1 MPPDLSDF
9 KIDSLESKTN
19 LDVLTDEGKETVST
33 TLKET
38 MVRDMDGESEAE
50 EIALDERRVA
60 KTELARGEVD
70 SNSPST
76 LRRERSGGKVE
87 SENRRTKVDGTD
99 NATSGDDVSEDDSTQ
114 QLPAKTKKTEL
125 DVDEVSET
133 TSESDLVGTA
143 KETMTKLDIEGTA
156 PVAEKKEKSAA
167 TTETEAEEDSDVS
180 RGPKLEA
187 GPTTKARRSV
197 DGVKTDTEL
206 VEGSTT
212 KSRDTAR
219 VAPKDSDPDETT
231 TETLDDEVVTAKKDA
246 GLQIT
251 ATRLDESTTITKED
265 EELEASTGP
274 ALEKAEDESDDS
286 EAAAP
291 TLKKD
296 RLLVNTSESEIATET
311 SKLNEGLAPAT
322 GSSVSTSSLNSTK
335 PTATA
340 APTLLNSTK
349 KMVVSEGS
357 VQSSSKSADEA
368 DISSEMESDLDEED
382 GPIQQEV
389 EANSAGAP
397 KTCDY
402 SVGKWVPDTTRP
414 IYSGNECKLWL
425 AAPFSCRLNHHPDL
439 SFEKYRWQPDGCDL
453 PKWSGGAFLNRS
465 AFSLPH
471 LTFYFLF
478 SIITNGRSDVFQI
491 G

>member
-1 MPPDLSDF
+1 MPPDLSAF
-9 KIDSLESKTN
+9 KTDSLESKTN
-19 LDVLTDEGKETVST
+19 LDVGTDERKETVST

-50 EIALDERRVA
+50 EIALNERKVA
-60 KTELARGEVD
+60 KTDSVRGEAD

-87 SENRRTKVDGTD
+87 SEKKRTEVDGTD
-99 NATSGDDVSEDDSTQ
+99 NATSGDDASEDDSTQ
-114 QLPAKTKKTEL
+114 QLPVKTRKTEI
-125 DVDEVSET
+125 DVDEVLET
-133 TSESDLVGTA
+133 TSKSDIVGA
-143 KETMTKLDIEGTA
+143 VKETMTNLDIEGTA
-156 PVAEKKEKSAA
+156 PVAEKKEKSA
-167 TTETEAEEDSDVS
+167 TTESEVEEDSDVS
-180 RGPKLEA
+180 KGPKLEA
-187 GPTTKARRSV
+187 GPTTKARQSV
-197 DGVKTDTEL
+197 DGRKTDTEL

-212 KSRDTAR
+212 KSRGTAK

-231 TETLDDEVVTAKKDA
+231 TETLDDELVTAKKDA

-265 EELEASTGP
+265 EELESLTVP
-274 ALEKAEDESDDS
+274 ALEKAEDESDES
-286 EAAAP
+286 GAAAP
-291 TLKKD
+291 TLNKD
-296 RLLVNTSESEIATET
+296 RLLVNTSESEITTET
-311 SKLNEGLAPAT
+311 SKFNEELAPAT

-349 KMVVSEGS
+349 KLEVSEGG
-357 VQSSSKSADEA
+357 VQASSKFADEA
-368 DISSEMESDLDEED
+368 DISSEMESELDEED

-402 SVGKWVPDTTRP
+402 SVGKWVPDTSRP

-439 SFEKYRWQPDGCDL
+439 SFENYRWQPDGCDL
-453 PKWSGGAFLNRS
+453 PKWTGRAFLNRS
-465 AFSLPH
+465 VFSSSPH
-471 LTFYFLF
+471 LLF
-478 SIITNGRSDVFQI
+478 PFTLPVGDQMLSK
-491 G
+491 

>member
-1 MPPDLSDF
+1 MPPDLSAL

-19 LDVLTDEGKETVST
+19 LDVRTDESKETVST

-38 MVRDMDGESEAE
+38 MVRDMDGESDAE

-60 KTELARGEVD
+60 KTDLARGEVG

-99 NATSGDDVSEDDSTQ
+99 NATSVDDVSEDDSTQ
-114 QLPAKTKKTEL
+114 QLPAKTRKTEL

-133 TSESDLVGTA
+133 TSESELVGTA

-156 PVAEKKEKSAA
+156 PVAEKKEKSA
-167 TTETEAEEDSDVS
+167 TTETEVEEDSDVS
-180 RGPKLEA
+180 RVPKLEA

-197 DGVKTDTEL
+197 DGVKTDTKL

-212 KSRDTAR
+212 KSRGTAR
-219 VAPKDSDPDETT
+219 VAPKDSDPAETT
-231 TETLDDEVVTAKKDA
+231 TETLDDELVTAKKKDA

-311 SKLNEGLAPAT
+311 SKLNEELAPAT
-322 GSSVSTSSLNSTK
+322 GSSVSSSSLNSTK

-340 APTLLNSTK
+340 ALTLLNSTK
-349 KMVVSEGS
+349 KMEVSEGG

-389 EANSAGAP
+389 EANSVGAP

-453 PKWSGGAFLNRS
+453 PKWSGRAFLNRS

-471 LTFYFLF
+471 LTFSFLF
-478 SIITNGRSDVFQI
+478 PLPMGGLMFSK
-491 G
+491 

>member
-1 MPPDLSDF
+1 MPPDLSAF

-19 LDVLTDEGKETVST
+19 LDVRTDESKETVST

-50 EIALDERRVA
+50 EIALDERKVA
-60 KTELARGEVD
+60 KTDSVRGEVD

-76 LRRERSGGKVE
+76 LRRERSGGKVG
-87 SENRRTKVDGTD
+87 SDKRRTKVDGTN

-114 QLPAKTKKTEL
+114 QLPVKTRKTEL

-133 TSESDLVGTA
+133 PSESDLVGTA
-143 KETMTKLDIEGTA
+143 KETMTNLDIEGTA
-156 PVAEKKEKSAA
+156 PVAEKKEKSA
-167 TTETEAEEDSDVS
+167 TTESEVEEDSDVS

-206 VEGSTT
+206 VEDSTT
-212 KSRDTAR
+212 KSRGIAK

-231 TETLDDEVVTAKKDA
+231 TETLDDELVTAKKDA

-286 EAAAP
+286 EAVALA
-291 TLKKD
+291 LKKD
-296 RLLVNTSESEIATET
+296 RLLVNTSESDIATET
-311 SKLNEGLAPAT
+311 SKFNEELAPAT

-349 KMVVSEGS
+349 KLEVSEGG
-357 VQSSSKSADEA
+357 VQASSKSADEA

-402 SVGKWVPDTTRP
+402 SVGKWVPDSSRP

-439 SFEKYRWQPDGCDL
+439 SFEKYRWQPEGCDL
-453 PKWSGGAFLNRS
+453 PKWSGRAFLNRS

-478 SIITNGRSDVFQI
+478 HYQWEI
-491 G
+491 